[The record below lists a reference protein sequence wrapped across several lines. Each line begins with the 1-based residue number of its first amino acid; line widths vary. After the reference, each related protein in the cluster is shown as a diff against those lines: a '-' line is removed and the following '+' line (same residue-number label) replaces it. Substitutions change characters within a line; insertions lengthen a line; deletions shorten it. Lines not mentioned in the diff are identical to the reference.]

1 MFIIEIEEDKLSF
14 DNKNDL
20 NEYLKNL
27 YSKNY
32 FKKLINIIDSKTKN
46 KLELSFYN
54 KDKSFLFFNP
64 NDEILDMMVSFDK
77 DNKEKDKSIN
87 LYEFEDVLV
96 SRFKEFNLID
106 YEIALKIID
115 EFLDES
121 KIDNY
126 KYCFHIW

>member
-14 DNKNDL
+14 DNKNDI
-20 NEYLKNL
+20 NKYLRNL
-27 YSKNY
+27 YTKNY

-46 KLELSFYN
+46 KLELSYYN
-54 KDKSFLFFNP
+54 EDKSFLFFNP
-64 NDEILDMMVSFDK
+64 DDEILDMMVSFDK
-77 DNKEKDKSIN
+77 DNKKNDKSIN

-106 YEIALKIID
+106 YKIALKIID
-115 EFLDES
+115 AFLDEG

>member
-14 DNKNDL
+14 DNKNDI
-20 NEYLKNL
+20 NKYLQNL
-27 YSKNY
+27 YTKNY

-46 KLELSFYN
+46 KLELSYYN
-54 KDKSFLFFNP
+54 EDKSFLFFNP
-64 NDEILDMMVSFDK
+64 DDEILDMMVSFDK
-77 DNKEKDKSIN
+77 DNKKNDKSIN

-106 YEIALKIID
+106 YKITLKIID
-115 EFLDES
+115 EFLDEG

>member
-14 DNKNDL
+14 DDKNDL

-77 DNKEKDKSIN
+77 DNKKKDKSIN

>member
-14 DNKNDL
+14 DDKNDL

>member
-77 DNKEKDKSIN
+77 DNKKKDKSIN